1 MCASEP
7 AEDLPMTSGGSM
19 GRGAMERGGMGCIMS
34 AVWYGGNCGRWPRWE
49 GEVGDM
55 DCGDIIPRPWGKSPG
70 GAIPRYLG
78 PIPGPGPGYMWRWT

>member
-7 AEDLPMTSGGSM
+7 TEDRPMTSGGSM

-34 AVWYGGNCGRWPRWE
+34 VAWYGGNCGRWPRWE

-55 DCGDIIPRPWGKSPG
+55 DCGDIIPRPWG
-70 GAIPRYLG
+70 
-78 PIPGPGPGYMWRWT
+78 